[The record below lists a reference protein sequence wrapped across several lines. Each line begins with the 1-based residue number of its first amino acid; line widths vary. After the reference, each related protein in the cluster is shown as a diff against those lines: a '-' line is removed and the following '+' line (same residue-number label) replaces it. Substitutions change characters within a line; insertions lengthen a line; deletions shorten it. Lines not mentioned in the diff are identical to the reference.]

1 MSSEATTPAPKP
13 LKEIIEELIDKK
25 ATDFE
30 ISRAFKTSIKSYLES
45 LNSIFEADFGRE
57 FLYRH
62 TKELDGFLIEMY
74 KYIIRDS
81 FQNYAPLANSIPI
94 TLVALGS
101 FGRQQLAVHS
111 DIDIMLLYKDIKGYN
126 LKPLL
131 ERFLYLAWDAG
142 LKIGHRVHEV
152 GEITEIA
159 KTDITIKTALIES
172 RFLFGSRFLWTEYEN
187 KLRVVK
193 KTDTAEFISAKLAEQ
208 AARYK
213 KYAFTMEPNLK
224 EGVGGL
230 RDGNT
235 LFWIASVLYQISSN
249 KNLIGVLFDE
259 ADYRDYRVGLEFL
272 FKLRNA
278 IHLIVGKQQDV
289 LLLQYQRDAAIKL
302 GFKDKPSQKA
312 ERQLVSKTL
321 RSMAAVHRFCLPVI
335 ARLAR
340 KAEGRQKSFGEI
352 RNSRVKAG
360 FFIVDGTLY
369 TRFAL
374 HEKDLVN
381 AVKTLVPFADMSD
394 LRYDP
399 SLFGYLASAALTKK
413 NKKITKELIIELFY
427 KKESATLLRLFY
439 DAGILEKIFAP
450 FSNVVYLAQ
459 FDGYH
464 SYSVDVHT
472 IEAIKAMERSSD
484 EFVKQVY
491 EELCPFERAFL
502 KLVMFFHDIAKGKG
516 KDHRTLG
523 GKVFATFAKNI
534 ELSEEYSDLGRKL
547 ILHHTLMSNTAL
559 REDLNDEKTIL
570 AFATAMGDKRAID
583 MLFCMTMADLK
594 AVGSNVH
601 SSFNLM
607 LIKDLYR
614 KSLTKLG
621 KYELIGETKVRLAK
635 EANLQKNEAF
645 KALDASLRKKILSI
659 PSALF
664 FIKTQPNE
672 IVSLAKRCSQTKEY
686 SYTFENTEFFSFA
699 IISKKEIN
707 LGWLLGKFTHLDI
720 VSMDIFKLFDGAKYF
735 QVSFSERLE
744 SEDLAYAGELIDSS
758 FDMSKKA
765 QFKKPKILKKELNI
779 DCEHSQSYAK
789 MTLETKNQHGLLA
802 FIIEIFDELGI
813 DIATAKISTIK
824 NTARDMFLIEK
835 SSGICEQKGKAL
847 KLLTQAG

>member
-1 MSSEATTPAPKP
+1 MSSEATAPAPKP
-13 LKEIIEELIDKK
+13 LKEIVEELIGKQ

-30 ISRAFKTSIKSYLES
+30 ISKAFKTSIKSYLES

-152 GEITEIA
+152 SEITEIA

-187 KLRVVK
+187 KLRIVK
-193 KTDTAEFISAKLAEQ
+193 KTDTAEFITAKLAEQ

-235 LFWIASVLYQISSN
+235 LFWIASVLYQIGSN
-249 KNLIGVLFDE
+249 KNLIGTLFSE

-302 GFKDKPSQKA
+302 GFKDKTNQKA

-340 KAEGRQKSFGEI
+340 KAQARQKSFAEI
-352 RNSRVKAG
+352 KNSRIKPG
-360 FFIVDGTLY
+360 FFIIDNTLY
-369 TRFAL
+369 ARFS
-374 HEKDLVN
+374 HQEKDLVS
-381 AVKTLVPFADMSD
+381 AIKTLTPFADVQR
-394 LRYDP
+394 LKYDP
-399 SLFGYLASAALTKK
+399 SLLSYLAVANLTKK
-413 NKKITKELIIELFY
+413 NKKITKELIIELFF
-427 KKESATLLRLFY
+427 KKESAALLRLFY
-439 DAGILEKIFAP
+439 DAGILEKVFTP
-450 FSNVVYLAQ
+450 FSNIIYLAQ

-472 IEAIKAMERSSD
+472 IEAIKAMELPSD
-484 EFVKQVY
+484 EFVKKVY
-491 EELCPFERAFL
+491 DELCPFERAFL

-516 KDHRTLG
+516 KNHSVLG
-523 GKVFATFAKNI
+523 GKVFAAFAKNI
-534 ELSEEYSDLGRKL
+534 DLSEEYCDLGKKL
-547 ILHHTLMSNTAL
+547 ILHHTIMSNTAL
-559 REDLNDEKTIL
+559 REDLNNEKTIL

-594 AVGSNVH
+594 AVGTNVH

-607 LIKDLYR
+607 LIKDLYN

-635 EANLQKNEAF
+635 EASLQKNEAF
-645 KALDASLRKKILSI
+645 KALEAPLRKILSI

-664 FIKTQPNE
+664 FIKMQSDD
-672 IVSLAKRCSQTKEY
+672 IVSLAKRCAQTREY
-686 SYTFENTEFFSFA
+686 SYTFENSDFFSFA

-735 QVSFSERLE
+735 QVSFSERLQDE
-744 SEDLAYAGELIDSS
+744 ELAFAGELIESS

-765 QFKKPKILKKELNI
+765 QFKKPQILKKELNI
-779 DCEHSQSYAK
+779 DCEHSEGYAK

-835 SSGICEQKGKAL
+835 SSGICEQKSKVL
-847 KLLTQAG
+847 KLLTQVS

>member
-1 MSSEATTPAPKP
+1 MSNEPTQIAPKQ
-13 LKEIIEELIDKK
+13 LKETIEELIDKQ

-30 ISRAFKTSIKSYLES
+30 ISKAFKTSIKNYLES
-45 LNSIFEADFGRE
+45 LNTIFEVDFGRE

-62 TKELDGFLIEMY
+62 TKELDNFLIEMY

-111 DIDIMLLYKDIKGYN
+111 DIDIMLLYKDVKGYN

-142 LKIGHRVHEV
+142 LKVGHRVHEV
-152 GEITEIA
+152 DEITEIA
-159 KTDITIKTALIES
+159 KTDITIKSALIES
-172 RFLFGSRFLWTEYEN
+172 RFLYGSRFLWTEYEN
-187 KLRVVK
+187 KLRIVK
-193 KTDTAEFISAKLAEQ
+193 KTDTAEFIYAKLEEQ
-208 AARYK
+208 EARYK

-224 EGVGGL
+224 EGIGGL

-235 LFWIASVLYQISSN
+235 LFWLASVLYQINSN
-249 KNLIGVLFDE
+249 KNLIGTLFSE
-259 ADYRDYRVGLEFL
+259 ADYRDYRIGLEFL

-278 IHLIVGKQQDV
+278 IHLIAGKKQDV

-302 GFKDKPSQKA
+302 GFKDKSNQKA

-335 ARLAR
+335 AKLAR
-340 KAEGRQKSFGEI
+340 KSTLNQKGFANARS
-352 RNSRVKAG
+352 SQVKHG
-360 FFIVDGTLY
+360 FFIVNGTLY
-369 TRFAL
+369 SRFATQ
-374 HEKDLVN
+374 ETDLVT
-381 AVKTLVPFADMSD
+381 AVKTIAPFADMQG
-394 LRYDP
+394 LKYDP
-399 SLFGYLASAALTKK
+399 SILFYLAKADLSKK
-413 NKKITKELIIELFY
+413 NKKITKELVIDIFF
-427 KKESATLLRLFY
+427 KRESGALLRLFY

-450 FSNVVYLAQ
+450 FSNIIYLAQ

-464 SYSVDVHT
+464 SYSVDIHT
-472 IEAIKAMERSSD
+472 LECINAIEHQSD
-484 EFVKQVY
+484 KFVQSIY
-491 EELCPFERAFL
+491 DALCPFERAFV
-502 KLVMFFHDIAKGKG
+502 KLVLFFHDIAKGKG
-516 KDHRTLG
+516 NDHSISG
-523 GKVFATFAKNI
+523 SKIFATYAKNI
-534 ELSEEYSDLGRKL
+534 GLSEEYCELGRKL

-559 REDLNDEKTIL
+559 REDLNNEKTIL

-583 MLFCMTMADLK
+583 MLFCMTVADLK

-601 SSFNLM
+601 SSFNIIL
-607 LIKDLYR
+607 LKELYH
-614 KSLTKLG
+614 KAIAKLG

-635 EANLQKNEAF
+635 EANLQKNETF
-645 KALDASLRKKILSI
+645 KALDAPLRKKILSI
-659 PSALF
+659 SSALF
-664 FIKTQPNE
+664 FIKTQPE
-672 IVSLAKRCSQTKEY
+672 DIVTLSKRCANTAEY
-686 SYTFENTEFFSFA
+686 SYIFENDDFFSFE

-735 QVSFSERLE
+735 KVSFAEHLQTD
-744 SEDLAYAGELIDSS
+744 DLAFVGELIESS

-765 QFKKPKILKKELNI
+765 QFKKPLILKKELAI
-779 DCEHSQSYAK
+779 ECEHSESYAK

-802 FIIEIFDELGI
+802 FIIEVFDELGI

-824 NTARDMFLIEK
+824 NIARDMFLIEK
-835 SSGICEQKGKAL
+835 SSGICEQKNKVL
-847 KLLTQAG
+847 KLLTQPS